1 MTQITT
7 PVTFD
12 IATDAPEVTFD
23 LGVSVVAGGTGDGD
37 MRKEVYDP
45 KGVVEASG
53 GIAEYVEKVIP
64 DPYTLPVAGESTLGG
79 VHAIPKTD
87 DMTEQVGVD
96 EDGKL
101 WYKPADGGTSA
112 PVSADEVFFTKD
124 MVFTEAFGRYKPTG
138 GKVTVP
144 SNEKSVQAVLM
155 DAFSQ
160 DKNPTV
166 TQPSVSATSSTAKA
180 YEVGT
185 KVIPAY
191 AGTFN
196 SGKYEYKP
204 ADTGVRTTSWNVT
217 NNVTSEVKS
226 TQNGTFDEYVVP
238 DGAGYKITVS
248 CSYSDGEIPLTA
260 LDQPYPGGQIKGGT
274 KSATTGTITGY
285 RNTFYGTIA
294 SKSNVTSAVVRAL
307 AQKSNRSFSNGTTF
321 SVTIPVGALRVIFA
335 YPATLREVTSVKDVN
350 GLNADITSA
359 FTQSSVDVE
368 GVGAYLAIPYRVYT
382 LDFANPNDVKNTYT
396 VTI

>member
-1 MTQITT
+1 MTPIKV
-7 PVTFD
+7 PITFD
-12 IATDAPEVTFD
+12 IVTDAPEVTFD
-23 LGVSVVAGGTGDGD
+23 LGVSVTAGGTSDGD
-37 MRKEVYDP
+37 MQKTVYDP
-45 KGVVEASG
+45 EGIVETSG
-53 GIAEYVEKVIP
+53 GIVEYVKAAIP
-64 DPYTLPVAGESTLGG
+64 GPYTLPVAGETTLGG
-79 VHAIPKTD
+79 VHAVPKTD
-87 DMTEQVGVD
+87 NMTERVGVD

-101 WYKPADGGTSA
+101 WYKPADGGITT

-138 GKVTVP
+138 GKVTVL
-144 SNEKSVQAVLM
+144 SNEKSVQAVLL

-160 DKNPTV
+160 DKTPTV
-166 TQPSVSATSSTAKA
+166 TQPSISATSSTDKA

-191 AGTFN
+191 AVTFN

-204 ADTGVRTTSWNVT
+204 TDTGVRAMSWNAT

-226 TQNGTFDEYVVP
+226 TQNGTFGEYIVP

-260 LDQPYPGGQIKGGT
+260 LDQPYPDGQIKAGVKT
-274 KSATTGTITGY
+274 ATTGTITGY
-285 RNTFYGTIA
+285 RNTFYGTIT

-307 AQKSNRSFSNGTTF
+307 AQKSNRSFLNGTTF

-359 FTQSSVDVE
+359 FTQSAVDVE
-368 GVGAYLAIPYRVYT
+368 GAGAYLAIPYRVYT